1 MKAYERLLKYVKV
14 HTSSDPKSHTTP
26 SSKRQFDLANILVEE
41 LKELGVKDAF
51 VDENCYVYGS
61 LEPTSGYEDKFNL
74 GFIAHLDTAPDYIA
88 EMVNPKIIENYDGKD
103 ITLGEN
109 GKKLEVKDFPHLP
122 NLKGRTLITTDGT
135 TLLGA
140 DNKAGI
146 AEIMTMVERII
157 KEGKPH
163 GKISI
168 GFTPDEEIGSG
179 AELLDL
185 EKFGAQ
191 GAYTVDGGPEGE
203 VSYENFNAS
212 TAHFEIYGVNVHPGS
227 AKNTMVNASCV
238 AMEINAMLPNF
249 EVPEHTENY
258 EGFYHLVEMSGDVSH
273 SKLEYILRDHSSS
286 LLESKKQT
294 LRFIEKTL
302 NEKYGESTVT
312 LTISDSY
319 KNMVEKI
326 KPVFHLVETAIG
338 VTECCGLEPIV
349 VPVRGGTDGS
359 RLSFRGLPC
368 PNIGTGG
375 YGYHGPYEHITVEG
389 MDKAVEILLGIVT
402 AYSLKN

>member
-14 HTSSDPKSHTTP
+14 HTSSDPKSHSIP
-26 SSKRQFDLANILVEE
+26 SSKRQFDLANILVAE

-51 VDENCYVYGS
+51 VDENCYVYGH

-74 GFIAHLDTAPDYIA
+74 GFIAHLDTAPDYVA
-88 EMVNPKIIENYDGKD
+88 EMVNPKITENYNGKD
-103 ITLGEN
+103 LLLGEN

-238 AMEINAMLPNF
+238 AMEINAMLPNL

-286 LLESKKQT
+286 LLEAKKQT

-319 KNMVEKI
+319 KNMVDKI

-338 VTECCGLEPIV
+338 VTECCGLEPLV